1 MSVINGQKADAAT
14 FNSAFGS
21 KQDDNTFFGV
31 QTLAHPAS
39 GDQVDDVQQAINDV
53 IASDALKIPLSQKGQ
68 PLGVAEL
75 GADGKVPSVQL
86 PSYVDDVIEVADY
99 ASLPPIG
106 ETGKIY
112 VTLDTNYSY
121 RWSGSTYVF
130 IGRPIA
136 TTDDLVE
143 GSTNKYFTDG
153 RARTAVITQ
162 VITNGVTDRSPSE
175 DAVFDA
181 LALKLN
187 TSDFGSSFDT
197 SLATK
202 TTDNVTEGLTN
213 KYFTDGRAQTA
224 TISQVITN
232 GVTTKAPSED
242 AVFDAL
248 ALKFDSS
255 SFNTSFDT
263 RLATKT
269 TDNVSEGLTNKYF
282 TDGRAQ
288 TAVISSSITNG
299 VTDKSPSSDAV
310 FDALALKQDGIQFK
324 DDGSN
329 LGTAGTVTEIDFVG
343 PGVTAARVGNAV
355 SVTINATG
363 TGGGWTAYSD
373 LTLSQINDSLAID
386 TTKGQQKWLVQA
398 GSSLGATLY
407 TTPFG
412 GTPPTGDGSMIR
424 LVGNSDDNWVE
435 VQNSDE
441 VNGVILN
448 GGPARLHKYHILDLM
463 WDATL
468 QRYIEVNRNF

>member
-31 QTLAHPAS
+31 QTLDHTGS
-39 GDQVDDVQQAINDV
+39 GSQIADVQQAINDV
-53 IASDALKIPLSQKGQ
+53 IASDALKIPLSEKGQ

-75 GADGKVPSVQL
+75 GADGKVPSAQL
-86 PSYVDDVIEVADY
+86 PSYVDDVIEVPNF
-99 ASLPPIG
+99 ASLPPTG

-136 TTDDLVE
+136 TTDDLLE
-143 GSTNKYFTDG
+143 GTSNLYFTDG
-153 RARTAVITQ
+153 RAQSATISQ
-162 VITNGVTDRSPSE
+162 VITDGVIDKAPSE
-175 DAVFDA
+175 DAIFDA
-181 LALKLN
+181 LALKLD
-187 TSDFGSSFDT
+187 SADFGTEFDT
-197 SLATK
+197 AFGLKDTDDLAEG
-202 TTDNVTEGLTN
+202 VTNL
-213 KYFTDGRAQTA
+213 YFTDLRAQTA
-224 TISQVITN
+224 TIT
-232 GVTTKAPSED
+232 
-242 AVFDAL
+242 
-248 ALKFDSS
+248 
-255 SFNTSFDT
+255 
-263 RLATKT
+263 AT
-269 TDNVSEGLTNKYF
+269 
-282 TDGRAQ
+282 
-288 TAVISSSITNG
+288 ITNG
-299 VTDKSPSSDAV
+299 VTDKAPSSDAV

-373 LTLSQINDSLAID
+373 ITLSPINDSLAID
-386 TTKGQQKWLVQA
+386 TTKGQQKWLVSA
-398 GSSLGATLY
+398 GSSSGAVLDV
-407 TTPFG
+407 TPFG
-412 GTPPTGDGSMIR
+412 GIPPTGDGSMIR
-424 LVGNSDDNWVE
+424 LVGASDENWVD
-435 VQNSDE
+435 VQNSDI

-448 GGPARLHKYHILDLM
+448 GGPARLHKFHILDLM

>member
-21 KQDDNTFFGV
+21 KQDDNTFFGI
-31 QTLAHPAS
+31 QTLDHTGS
-39 GDQVDDVQQAINDV
+39 GAIVADAQQAINDV

-75 GADGKVPSVQL
+75 GADGKVPSAQL
-86 PSYVDDVIEVADY
+86 PSYVDDVIEVATFS
-99 ASLPPIG
+99 ALPPTG
-106 ETGKIY
+106 ETSKIY

-130 IGRPIA
+130 IGRPI
-136 TTDDLVE
+136 TNTDDLAE
-143 GSTNKYFTDG
+143 GSTNQYFTDS

-181 LALKLN
+181 LALKL
-187 TSDFGSSFDT
+187 DAGSFNGEFDT
-197 SLATK
+197 AFGLK
-202 TTDNVTEGLTN
+202 DTDDLDEGVTNL
-213 KYFTDGRAQTA
+213 YFTDLRAQTA
-224 TISQVITN
+224 TIT
-232 GVTTKAPSED
+232 
-242 AVFDAL
+242 
-248 ALKFDSS
+248 
-255 SFNTSFDT
+255 
-263 RLATKT
+263 AT
-269 TDNVSEGLTNKYF
+269 
-282 TDGRAQ
+282 
-288 TAVISSSITNG
+288 ISNG
-299 VTDKSPSSDAV
+299 VTDKAPSSDAV

-329 LGTAGTVTEIDFVG
+329 LGSSGTVTEIDFVG

-363 TGGGWTAYSD
+363 TGGGWTAYSSLA
-373 LTLSQINDSLAID
+373 LTGGGSLAIVPA
-386 TTKGQQKWLVQA
+386 TGQAKWLVQA
-398 GSSLGATLY
+398 STTAGAALS

-412 GTPPTGDGSMIR
+412 ATPPTGDGSMIR

-435 VQNSDE
+435 IQNSD
-441 VNGVILN
+441 VANGVILN
-448 GGPARLHKYHILDLM
+448 GGPARLHKFHILDLM
-463 WDATL
+463 WEATH

>member
-1 MSVINGQKADAAT
+1 MSVINGQKADAIT

-21 KQDDNTFFGV
+21 KQDDNTFQGK
-31 QTLAHPAS
+31 QTLARVGS
-39 GDQVDDVQQAINDV
+39 GSTITDAQQAINDV
-53 IASDALKIPLSQKGQ
+53 IASDALKIPLAQKGVAN
-68 PLGVAEL
+68 GVATL
-75 GADGKVPSVQL
+75 GSDGKVPSVQL
-86 PSYVDDVIEVADY
+86 PSYVDDVIEVADF
-99 ASLPPIG
+99 ASLPPTG

-121 RWSGSTYVF
+121 RWSGSVYVF

-153 RARTAVITQ
+153 RARIAVITQ

-187 TSDFGSSFDT
+187 TSDFGSSFNS

-255 SFNTSFDT
+255 SFNGSFDT

-269 TDNVSEGLTNKYF
+269 TDNVAEGTTNKYF

-299 VTDKSPSSDAV
+299 VTDKAPSSDAV

-363 TGGGWTAYSD
+363 TGGGWAAYSN
-373 LTLSQINDSLAID
+373 LAVTNLSTISIVPA
-386 TTKGQQKWLVQA
+386 TGQAKWLIQA
-398 GSSLGATLY
+398 STSAGAMLLA
-407 TTPFG
+407 TPFG
-412 GTPPTGDGSMIR
+412 ATPPTGDGSMIR

-435 VQNSDE
+435 VQNAD
-441 VNGVILN
+441 VANGVILN
-448 GGPARLHKYHILDLM
+448 GGPARLHKFHILDLM
-463 WDATL
+463 WEATH

>member
-21 KQDDNTFFGV
+21 KQEDNTFFGV
-31 QTLAHPAS
+31 QTLDHTGS
-39 GDQVDDVQQAINDV
+39 GSPVADVQQAINDV
-53 IASDALKIPLSQKGQ
+53 IASDALKIPLAEKGA
-68 PLGVAEL
+68 PNGVAPL
-75 GADGKVPSVQL
+75 DGAGIISSAYL
-86 PSYVDDVIEVADY
+86 PSYVDDVIEVASF
-99 ASLPPIG
+99 AALPPTG

-112 VTLDTNYSY
+112 VALDTNYSY

-143 GSTNKYFTDG
+143 GSTNLYFTD
-153 RARTAVITQ
+153 A
-162 VITNGVTDRSPSE
+162 
-175 DAVFDA
+175 
-181 LALKLN
+181 
-187 TSDFGSSFDT
+187 
-197 SLATK
+197 
-202 TTDNVTEGLTN
+202 
-213 KYFTDGRAQTA
+213 RAQTA

-248 ALKFDSS
+248 ALKLDAG
-255 SFNTSFDT
+255 SFNGEFDGQF
-263 RLATKT
+263 AIKD
-269 TDNVSEGLTNKYF
+269 TDDLDEGVTNLYF
-282 TDGRAQ
+282 TDLRAQ
-288 TAVISSSITNG
+288 TATITATISNG
-299 VTDKSPSSDAV
+299 VTDKAPSSDAV

-329 LGTAGTVTEIDFVG
+329 LGSSGTVTEIDFVG

-363 TGGGWTAYSD
+363 TGGGWTAYSSLA
-373 LTLSQINDSLAID
+373 LTGGGSLAIVPA
-386 TTKGQQKWLVQA
+386 TGQAKWLVQA
-398 GSSLGATLY
+398 STTAGAALS

-412 GTPPTGDGSMIR
+412 ATPPTGDGSMIR

-435 VQNSDE
+435 IQNSD
-441 VNGVILN
+441 VANGVILN
-448 GGPARLHKYHILDLM
+448 GGPARLHKFHILDLM
-463 WDATL
+463 WEATH